1 LQQRL
6 LVVVICVCLF
16 FVGLFATK
24 RLSVDA
30 FPDVTNI
37 QVQIATEA
45 PGKSPEEVER
55 FVTIP
60 IELGMT
66 GLPGLVE
73 MRSLNRNGISIVTL
87 VFTEKT
93 SIYFARQLVLERLI
107 EVASR
112 MPDGITPVL
121 APPTTGL
128 GEVYQYTLE
137 HPSDRDRPLT
147 EDELQERRTIQDW
160 VVRPMLRSIPGVA
173 EINTQGGF
181 AKEYQVLV
189 NPERLRHYGIT
200 LQDVYVA
207 LARNNANSG
216 GGQLPTYAER
226 YLIRGVGLVAKP
238 EDISKIIL
246 KEVKGTPVYV
256 RNVAE
261 VMIGNEIRQGAIIK
275 NGVTEGVAGII
286 QMNRGA
292 NAREVVNRIKT
303 KVAEI
308 NERKL
313 LPEGLQIVPFYD
325 RTDLVNAAMFNVAK
339 VLVEG
344 SVIHHCF
351 RYSDLNTATHIFC
364 DESLWHLGKLDVLGW
379 SCNCNRHHGRWIRGG
394 S

>member
-1 LQQRL
+1 MIERIVRFALQQRL
-6 LVVVICVCLF
+6 LVVVISICLL

-87 VFTEKT
+87 VFTDKT

-112 MPDGITPVL
+112 MPDGVTPVL

-246 KEVKGTPVYV
+246 KDPTGY
-256 RNVAE
+256 
-261 VMIGNEIRQGAIIK
+261 Q
-275 NGVTEGVAGII
+275 
-286 QMNRGA
+286 
-292 NAREVVNRIKT
+292 
-303 KVAEI
+303 
-308 NERKL
+308 
-313 LPEGLQIVPFYD
+313 
-325 RTDLVNAAMFNVAK
+325 
-339 VLVEG
+339 
-344 SVIHHCF
+344 
-351 RYSDLNTATHIFC
+351 
-364 DESLWHLGKLDVLGW
+364 
-379 SCNCNRHHGRWIRGG
+379 
-394 S
+394 

>member
-1 LQQRL
+1 MIESVVRFALQQRL
-6 LVVVICVCLF
+6 LILVLAAALF

-45 PGKSPEEVER
+45 PGRSPEEVER

-87 VFTEKT
+87 VFTDKT

-107 EVASR
+107 EVAAK

-137 HPSDRDRPLT
+137 HPSDGKSELS
-147 EDELQERRTIQDW
+147 EEELQERRTIQDW
-160 VVRPMLRSIPGVA
+160 IVRPMLRSIPGVA

-189 NPERLRHYGIT
+189 NPERLRH
-200 LQDVYVA
+200 
-207 LARNNANSG
+207 
-216 GGQLPTYAER
+216 
-226 YLIRGVGLVAKP
+226 
-238 EDISKIIL
+238 
-246 KEVKGTPVYV
+246 
-256 RNVAE
+256 
-261 VMIGNEIRQGAIIK
+261 
-275 NGVTEGVAGII
+275 
-286 QMNRGA
+286 
-292 NAREVVNRIKT
+292 
-303 KVAEI
+303 
-308 NERKL
+308 
-313 LPEGLQIVPFYD
+313 
-325 RTDLVNAAMFNVAK
+325 
-339 VLVEG
+339 
-344 SVIHHCF
+344 
-351 RYSDLNTATHIFC
+351 
-364 DESLWHLGKLDVLGW
+364 
-379 SCNCNRHHGRWIRGG
+379 
-394 S
+394 